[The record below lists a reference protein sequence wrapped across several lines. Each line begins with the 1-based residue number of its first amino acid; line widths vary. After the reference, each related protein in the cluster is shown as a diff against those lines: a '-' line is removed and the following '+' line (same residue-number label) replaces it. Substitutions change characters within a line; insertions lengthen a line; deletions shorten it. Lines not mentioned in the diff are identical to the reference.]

1 MLMLEQSIRLVVQPC
16 CATLS
21 SRVLALPLAIYLAGI
36 LMALDALS
44 GAPALLILALPS

>member
-21 SRVLALPLAIYLAGI
+21 SRVLALPLAIYLTGI
-36 LMALDALS
+36 SIALNSFS
-44 GAPALLILALPS
+44 GTPALLILALLS